1 MPMPMNKGAKI
12 VINQWCRVKPGENV
26 LIISDD
32 THVKESIALWKATQ
46 DAQATPAMITIP
58 EDCTQPGLMFDS
70 LLGFFLHHD
79 LIIGATNF
87 SLITTNAVRELL
99 QNGRR
104 FLSLP
109 LATNN
114 NHSMLSFDFLQ
125 MDPHQAEELARGM
138 IDALHKAQ
146 TIHVTTEL
154 GTDLHFGKKG
164 RNPGLFNG
172 LADRPGKVG
181 SSSFEIFIGI
191 EESCTEGKG
200 VSRHSVIAHPFNLL
214 AGTAD

>member
-12 VINQWCRVKPGENV
+12 VINQWCRVKPGEKV

-32 THVKESIALWKATQ
+32 THVKESIALWKAAQ

-79 LIIGATNF
+79 LVIGATNF

-125 MDPHQAEELARGM
+125 MDPQQAEEHARGM
-138 IDALHKAQ
+138 MEALQKAQ
-146 TIHVTTEL
+146 TIHVTTE
-154 GTDLHFGKKG
+154 
-164 RNPGLFNG
+164 P
-172 LADRPGKVG
+172 
-181 SSSFEIFIGI
+181 
-191 EESCTEGKG
+191 
-200 VSRHSVIAHPFNLL
+200 VSYTHLTLPTICSV
-214 AGTAD
+214 

>member
-12 VINQWCRVKPGENV
+12 VINQWCRVKPGEKV

-79 LIIGATNF
+79 LVIGATNF

-104 FLSLP
+104 FRFLLP
-109 LATNN
+109 PTT
-114 NHSMLSFDFLQ
+114 
-125 MDPHQAEELARGM
+125 
-138 IDALHKAQ
+138 
-146 TIHVTTEL
+146 TIRCCPSTFCRWTRSRQ
-154 GTDLHFGKKG
+154 
-164 RNPGLFNG
+164 RNYP
-172 LADRPGKVG
+172 VG
-181 SSSFEIFIGI
+181 
-191 EESCTEGKG
+191 
-200 VSRHSVIAHPFNLL
+200 
-214 AGTAD
+214 